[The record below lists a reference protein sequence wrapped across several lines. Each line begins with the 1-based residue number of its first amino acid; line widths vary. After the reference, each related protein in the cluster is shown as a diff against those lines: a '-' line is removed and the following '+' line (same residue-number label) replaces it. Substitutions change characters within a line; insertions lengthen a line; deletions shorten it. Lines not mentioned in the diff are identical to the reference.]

1 MSHRFSP
8 PPRGLESIELQR
20 WLDSLYYEIPRSFD
34 STLDPASVAANT
46 TAEQT
51 FTVSGLQTSDFVVV
65 SKPTHEAGLGIVN
78 ARVSASNTLA
88 ITFSNSTGSAI
99 DPASATYSII
109 SFRK

>member
-8 PPRGLESIELQR
+8 PPRGLENIELQR

-34 STLDPASVAANT
+34 TTINPASVAANT

-51 FTVSGLQTSDFVVV
+51 FTVNGLLTTDFVIV

-78 ARVSASNTLA
+78 ARVSAKNTLA
-88 ITFSNSTGSAI
+88 ITYMNNTGSAI
-99 DPASATYSII
+99 DPASATYSLIA
-109 SFRK
+109 FRK